1 MVDRKIDELASDLDD
16 ASTTVEEL
24 QNDPTIDADEQLD
37 ELHETL
43 ENASDTIDDLENNDE
58 KPG

>member
-24 QNDPTIDADEQLD
+24 QNDPNINADEQLD

-58 KPG
+58 KSG